1 MKHLVI
7 LMVSLI
13 SLAYAKDIV
22 KAQASVVGGDVRY
35 FASRETKSV
44 PLTENTELNAGSRVV
59 TGRDGSAEIA
69 LGDGSLLRI
78 GPNTKIDLK
87 TLSFAAGERRVNT
100 KVSAGK
106 LFASVKKLAQAS
118 FDEMVF
124 ETPSAVAAV
133 RGTEFGMKVN
143 DDGSSSLFVKNGS
156 MLFGDQMVAD
166 GMIAQAATDGTITP
180 PRTATAEETKD
191 MTTVTEGT
199 AAPKT
204 NPSDGGSAAPSDG
217 GSATPP
223 KTDNG
228 DPFKFNMG
236 LGIDS
241 VSINGENWT
250 RIHALPEINVWK
262 FGIALDVEVFI
273 SPNGS
278 LSAKGWDFS
287 NPQATVDTLLRKFY
301 YIRFNKKENVVQGNE
316 IFFGKFGTLTG
327 VTIGEGLIMKNYAN
341 TLGYPINKQL
351 GLEFALGNIGP
362 IKLGMEGMVN
372 NVSDIAGGGPIVGT
386 RLFLSPLAPTKAPV
400 IDRLQLGFS
409 FVGDINQYASK
420 TLKDG
425 YSSTTAVTSGPAY
438 VAFTNMTS
446 NTNNPVLYVTTTLAV
461 DAGISDFFGIG
472 GADLVLPVGDNLK
485 FYGQFAANIDA
496 RQSADGNEG
505 QGWGI
510 TAPGMN
516 LFFKPFFDMRLE
528 YRIFQGYF
536 RGQYFDY
543 QYDYRRANF
552 GPGGTV
558 VTADSLLT
566 PQNVNGVYGS
576 VTVGLYLIDIIVS
589 YEHLFSSGSLN
600 DINFEARAVLNKDLL
615 KGIPVIKDY
624 LGEANAYYIKRHI
637 ESYQSFFTATA
648 NVIAGAKL
656 GIKLGGNTMFVYE
669 YQITYRYNDIGV
681 LVPDTKMNIG
691 AMTVF

>member
-1 MKHLVI
+1 MKHILI
-7 LMVSLI
+7 LMASIVT
-13 SLAYAKDIV
+13 LAYAKDGV

-35 FASRETKSV
+35 YEARESKSQ
-44 PLTENTELNAGSRVV
+44 PLTERTELSAGSRIV
-59 TGRDGSAEIA
+59 TGRDGSAE
-69 LGDGSLLRI
+69 LTLSDGSLLRI

-87 TLSFAAGERRVNT
+87 TLAFSAGERRVST

-106 LFASVKKLAQAS
+106 LFASIKKMTQS
-118 FDEMVF
+118 TFDEVIF
-124 ETPSAVAAV
+124 ETPTAVAAV

-166 GMIAQAATDGTITP
+166 GMIAQAASDGTVTP
-180 PRTATAEETKD
+180 PRTATAEESKD
-191 MTTVTEGT
+191 MTTVTDATSAPKGT
-199 AAPKT
+199 AT
-204 NPSDGGSAAPSDG
+204 DG

-223 KTDNG
+223 SDGGSAPKKDDG
-228 DPFKFNMG
+228 DPLKFNMG

-250 RIHALPEINVWK
+250 RIHALPELNVWK

-273 SPNGS
+273 SPSGS

-287 NPQATVDTLLRKFY
+287 STQAAVDTLLRKFY

-316 IFFGKFGTLTG
+316 LFFGKFGTLTG
-327 VTIGEGLIMKNYAN
+327 VTIGEGLIMNNYAN
-341 TLGYPINKQL
+341 TLGYPIDKQL
-351 GLEFALGNIGP
+351 GLEIALGNIGP
-362 IKLGMEGMVN
+362 MKFGMEGMVN
-372 NVSDIAGGGPIVGT
+372 NVADIAGGGPIVGT
-386 RLFLSPLAPTKAPV
+386 RLFFSPLAPTKAPLF
-400 IDRLQLGFS
+400 DRMQIGLT

-420 TLKDG
+420 SLKDG
-425 YSSTTAVTSGPAY
+425 FTVTTNITGPAY
-438 VAFTNMTS
+438 VDFTNTYHL
-446 NTNNPVLYVTTTLAV
+446 TNNPVLSVTTTLAV
-461 DAGISDFFGIG
+461 DAGISDFFGIA
-472 GADLVLPVGDNLK
+472 GADLIIPIGDNLK
-485 FYGQFAANIDA
+485 IYGQYAANLDT
-496 RQSADGNEG
+496 RQSADGNEA
-505 QGWGI
+505 QGWGLS
-510 TAPGMN
+510 APGMH
-516 LFFKPFFDMRLE
+516 LFFKPFFSMRLE
-528 YRIFQGYF
+528 YRLFNGYF

-552 GPGGTV
+552 GPGGVV
-558 VTADSLLT
+558 VTADSLLS
-566 PQNVNGVYGS
+566 PQNVNGVYGT
-576 VTVGLYLIDIIVS
+576 VTVGLYLIDVIVS

-637 ESYQSFFTATA
+637 LNYQSFFTATA

-669 YQITYRYNDIGV
+669 LQLTYRYNEAGLLI
-681 LVPDTKMNIG
+681 PDSKMNIG